1 MLFTLPK
8 QSPNQHTKP
17 HGLSVSYAAAC
28 GVPLTTEEIKIYD
41 NIPPCSKTISDYV
54 LHKIGNG
61 LALYEPLMDQIHTYV
76 KRAREQ
82 RVKLYELQK
91 KNPCTTKRALARKIQ
106 VKLIRDRAE
115 LEGRELTMYEIDVAF
130 DLKDVIYWAP
140 PTQLEGEAPKVHW
153 LNSLFGTMLG
163 VSRAAT
169 PVLASY
175 QKIGE

>member
-61 LALYEPLMDQIHTYV
+61 LALYEPLMDQIHTY
-76 KRAREQ
+76 
-82 RVKLYELQK
+82 K
-91 KNPCTTKRALARKIQ
+91 KNLCTTKRALARKIQ

-130 DLKDVIYWAP
+130 DLKDAIYWAP
-140 PTQLEGEAPKVHW
+140 PTQLEDIATH
-153 LNSLFGTMLG
+153 LNSQLLINECLDLICETRKLDDLR
-163 VSRAAT
+163 VKT
-169 PVLASY
+169 LARIHLEVFFDKNY
-175 QKIGE
+175 FN